1 MKKTI
6 NFLLCLILSVSFM
19 IPTAFASYQSDLEV
33 ESEIALL
40 VSLDTDAVIFSK
52 NSNKRTAPA
61 SLTKIVTAAVAIE
74 NCKDL
79 ENTIVTVDYSAIHAL
94 DGTGSSM
101 VGIKPGEKINML
113 DLLYCMMIHS
123 GNDAAN
129 VVAEYIGGSIP
140 NFVNMMNEFVA
151 KVGCTDTH
159 FMNPHGLDTDG
170 HYTTADDMA
179 KIIKYALKLP
189 KFEEIANT
197 SRFTLP
203 ASNLREKQTMR
214 TTNQLLLKDT
224 SYYYEY
230 ASGIKTGTT
239 TNAGRCVAST
249 ASKNGYR
256 YLGIVMRGLYK
267 DANGNIIKDKL
278 TNFSDCKKMFEWAF
292 DNIRLKVVADRNQVV
307 TSVKVNYGR
316 TDEPLNLIPK
326 EEVRALVPAALDP
339 SGVLIEADENFPKT
353 IDAPVKKGDVVG
365 KANILYANEVIGTVD
380 LVAEEDA
387 GRSMIKYGASL
398 VKKAFTSTVGTI
410 LMILALAACVLAVVF
425 ALVYKQY
432 KKRETVHV
440 VNNYRDKK

>member
-6 NFLLCLILSVSFM
+6 KFLLCLILSVSFM

-79 ENTIVTVDYSAIHAL
+79 ENTIVTATYSAIHAL

-101 VGIKPGEKINML
+101 VGIKPGEEISML
-113 DLLYCMMIHS
+113 NLLYCMMIHS

-129 VVAEYIGGSIP
+129 VVAEHIGGSIP

-159 FMNPHGLDTDG
+159 FVNPHGLDTDG

-179 KIIKYALKLP
+179 KIVKYALKLP
-189 KFEEIANT
+189 KFEEISNT
-197 SRFTLP
+197 ARYTMP
-203 ASNLREKQTMR
+203 QSNLRERQTLR
-214 TTNQLLLKDT
+214 TTNELLLKD
-224 SYYYEY
+224 SSHYYEY

-239 TNAGRCVAST
+239 TKAGRCVVST

-267 DANGNIIKDKL
+267 DANGGIIKGKL

-316 TDEPLNLIPK
+316 TDEPINLIPK
-326 EEVRALVPAALDP
+326 EEVRALVPATLDP
-339 SGVLIEADENFPKT
+339 SGVLIEADESLPKS

-380 LVAEEDA
+380 LVAEDDA
-387 GRSMIKYGASL
+387 SRSMIKYGASM

-410 LMILALAACVLAVVF
+410 LMISALVACVLAVVF
-425 ALVYKQY
+425 GLIHKQY